1 MFIDRTKIYV
11 KAGNG
16 GNGAVS
22 FRREKYV
29 AAGGPDGGDGGSGGN
44 IVFKADKGM
53 TSLVSFKYKHK
64 FVAEN
69 GMSGAG
75 RKFHG
80 KNGED
85 LIISVPLGTVI
96 KDAESGNILA
106 DISNDEPVVICKG
119 GAGGFGNKHF
129 ATPTRQTPRFA
140 KAGIEGAERELILEL
155 KVIADVG
162 LVGMPSVGKS
172 SILARI
178 SAATPEIASYHF
190 TTKSPVLG
198 IVTTA
203 DEKSFVC
210 ADIPGLIEGA
220 SEGAGLGH
228 EFLRHVDRCRML
240 IHVVDAASTELR
252 DPVEDIKIINKELY
266 KYSSALAKRPQIIAA
281 NKCDAISDEALY
293 EKLESYCRDN
303 GIDMYPISA
312 VTGDGIKELLR
323 AVASKLETLEPIKI
337 YEPEEDPNAPK
348 IAENEDHGFTVSR
361 QNRDFFVEAQWL
373 KKVVASINYNDYESF
388 NYFQKVLRNA
398 GIFDAL
404 CEKGIEDGD
413 TVHVYEM
420 EFEYV
425 K

>member
-1 MFIDRTKIYV
+1 MFIDRTEIYV

-29 AAGGPDGGDGGSGGN
+29 AAGGPDGGDGGCGGD
-44 IVFKADKGM
+44 IVFVADRGM
-53 TSLVSFKYKHK
+53 TSLVSFKYKRK

-69 GMSGAG
+69 GGNGAG

-80 KNGED
+80 KNGEN
-85 LIISVPLGTVI
+85 LIVRVPLGTVI
-96 KDAESGNILA
+96 RDKESGNILA
-106 DISNDEPVVICKG
+106 DISDDEPVVICKG
-119 GAGGFGNKHF
+119 GKGGFGNKHF

-140 KAGIEGAERELILEL
+140 KAGIEGRERTLKLEL

-172 SILARI
+172 SLLARI

-190 TTKSPVLG
+190 TTKSPILG
-198 IVTTA
+198 IVTVNE
-203 DEKSFVC
+203 EKSFVC

-240 IHVVDAASTELR
+240 IHVVDAASTEGR
-252 DPVEDIKIINKELY
+252 DPVDDMRIINAELAN
-266 KYSSALAKRPQIIAA
+266 YSAELASRPQIVAA
-281 NKCDAISDEALY
+281 NKCDAVEDKELY
-293 EKLESYCRDN
+293 EKLLSYCKQN
-303 GIDMYPISA
+303 GTAVYPISA
-312 VTGDGIKELLR
+312 VTGEGIKELLF
-323 AVASKLETLEPIKI
+323 AVSEKLETLEPVKV
-337 YEPEEDPNAPK
+337 YEKEEIADAPEEL
-348 IAENEDHGFTVSR
+348 EHDHGFEVIR
-361 QNRDFFVEAQWL
+361 ENDDFYIEAEWL
-373 KKVVASINYNDYESF
+373 KKVADSINYNDYESM

-398 GIFDAL
+398 GIFAEL
-404 CEKGIEDGD
+404 ERRCIKDGD
-413 TVHVYEM
+413 TVHVYGM
-420 EFEYV
+420 EFDYV